1 MASEVPALAAK
12 AVLVPSGELPV
23 EKVKVQGYDFNKGV
37 DYHELLSTFKTSGF
51 QATNFG
57 LAVDEINRMV
67 RICGTEN
74 NYVYFTSKNL
84 TLYIMVRLSRD
95 CFLPWS
101 FGCCISF
108 SSTNYAIT
116 LCRQT
121 NYLTIIEL
129 TMWPSACPCVWQS
142 TPRKADVTVTKLACY
157 VRVRILMNQ

>member
-74 NYVYFTSKNL
+74 NYVYFTSKYL

-95 CFLPWS
+95 CFLPLS
-101 FGCCISF
+101 FGCCI
-108 SSTNYAIT
+108 YAIT
-116 LCRQT
+116 LYRQT

-142 TPRKADVTVTKLACY
+142 TPRKADVTKLACY